1 MNNRHFTLVV
11 VGENP
16 DELIKEYDSNK
27 KVEQYTVLQ
36 FKNAGKLRQKYIKFY
51 EEMLLKLEPTDP
63 NYPLAEEQLKIYKE
77 QSDVDFFVDITEGY
91 DIDEETGD
99 AVSDKN
105 PNGKYDSCRL
115 GKNFAVPLINKN
127 GEEVFSC
134 TKNEIAWDKIHLANK
149 ETYEFAWD
157 SVMEGKKANTEEEKI
172 IYENMK
178 NRKAYF
184 STYGSRE
191 NYVLS
196 NTSFWGY
203 AFLSEKTGWIELEDT
218 INQFEWVM
226 EFYDRFILP
235 LKENERISIYEC
247 IRME

>member
-115 GKNFAVPLINKN
+115 GKNFAVPLV
-127 GEEVFSC
+127 G
-134 TKNEIAWDKIHLANK
+134 
-149 ETYEFAWD
+149 
-157 SVMEGKKANTEEEKI
+157 
-172 IYENMK
+172 
-178 NRKAYF
+178 
-184 STYGSRE
+184 ST
-191 NYVLS
+191 
-196 NTSFWGY
+196 
-203 AFLSEKTGWIELEDT
+203 
-218 INQFEWVM
+218 
-226 EFYDRFILP
+226 
-235 LKENERISIYEC
+235 
-247 IRME
+247 